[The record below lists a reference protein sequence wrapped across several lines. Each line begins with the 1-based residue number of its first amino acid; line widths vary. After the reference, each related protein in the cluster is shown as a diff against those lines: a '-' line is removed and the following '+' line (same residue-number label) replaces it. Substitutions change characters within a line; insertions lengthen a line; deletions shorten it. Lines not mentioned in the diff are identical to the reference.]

1 MSIPASNV
9 IKSAL
14 LAMLQDGRP
23 RLLRELVPELA
34 LHFALTPDDLAVRH
48 ATGALKFENRVRWA
62 RQHLK
67 DDAAIVTPERGVVQI
82 TSRGRALLDLGEGGA
97 PLSVRARVGLD
108 AQPIATSRPQAE
120 PLPPEDAL
128 DVAVDQLNDQ
138 LRVDLLARVKKVAPQ
153 QFERLVVDLLLAMG
167 YGFDESAGQVTRYSG
182 DGGIDGL
189 VHEDK
194 LGLSSLFIQ
203 AKRYREQNVGRPE
216 VQQFL
221 GALTGAGASKGVFIT
236 SSGFSREA
244 RDFAARLQNQKVVLI
259 DGPQLARLM
268 VEHDVGVT
276 TAKTLAIKHVDS
288 DYFDTDW
295 IQE

>member
-34 LHFALTPDDLAVRH
+34 LYFALTPDDLAVRH

-82 TSRGRALLDLGEGGA
+82 TSRGRALLDLGEGVA

-120 PLPPEDAL
+120 SLPPEDAL
-128 DVAVDQLNDQ
+128 DVAVDQLNDK
-138 LRVDLLARVKKVAPQ
+138 LRADLLARVKKVAPQ